1 MPIDFAAGIVCE
13 AESATVVGSANEAVA
28 HKIIANTSK
37 DLKFFFCMEV
47 NIEKAP
53 PSQPRLKTNC
63 ESAYFFFLDL
73 TFLFCFLED
82 FLLAFF
88 AAFLFLAGFATTSS
102 SSSSLSSTAAGSSS
116 ACGAGSL

>member
-53 PSQPRLKTNC
+53 PSEPRLKTNC

-73 TFLFCFLED
+73 AFLFCFLEA

-102 SSSSLSSTAAGSSS
+102 SSSLSSTAAGSSS

>member
-28 HKIIANTSK
+28 HKIIASTSK

-73 TFLFCFLED
+73 AFLFCFLED
-82 FLLAFF
+82 FLLSDFPTF
-88 AAFLFLAGFATTSS
+88 CSVIG
-102 SSSSLSSTAAGSSS
+102 
-116 ACGAGSL
+116 C